1 MDDRRAP
8 RTTRGGEQPG
18 APGAVADD
26 PHILFQNV
34 HFWHGPTRILDGVSF
49 QVPRGRITVVLG
61 PSGTGKSTLLWLMLG
76 LWTVDGGRILLDGRD
91 TTSFTERDWKEAR
104 RNLSMVFQENALFDS
119 LTVGENVGYAMLQ
132 SGDVAAAD
140 VERKVRETMQLV
152 ELDPDRFIDRMPDQL
167 SGGQKRRVAIARAI
181 AACDPEAILYDEPT
195 TGLDPGTARRIGNLI
210 LKLRHRHGTTSV
222 VVTHEIAD
230 ALRVGD
236 HFILLEGG
244 KVLYEGDAAGL
255 LASDH
260 PGVRGFLE
268 PFLRSIDEIAPKV
281 GEALR

>member
-1 MDDRRAP
+1 MDDLQ
-8 RTTRGGEQPG
+8 RTPPE
-18 APGAVADD
+18 AAADEAHVVFED
-26 PHILFQNV
+26 V

-49 QVPRGRITVVLG
+49 HVPRGKITVILG

-76 LWTVDGGRILLDGRD
+76 LWKVDGGRILVDGRD
-91 TTSFTERDWKEAR
+91 TTGFTEGDWKEAR
-104 RNLSMVFQENALFDS
+104 RSLSMVFQENALFDS

-132 SGDVAAAD
+132 SGRIAMDE
-140 VERKVRETMQLV
+140 VERRVRETMQLV

-167 SGGQKRRVAIARAI
+167 SGGQRRRVAIARAI
-181 AACDPEAILYDEPT
+181 AACEPEAILYDEPT

-255 LASDH
+255 IGSDH

-268 PFLRSIDEIAPKV
+268 PFLKSVEEIVPKV
-281 GEALR
+281 AEALP

>member
-1 MDDRRAP
+1 MDDLQ
-8 RTTRGGEQPG
+8 RTPPE
-18 APGAVADD
+18 AAADD
-26 PHILFQNV
+26 PHVVFENV

-49 QVPRGRITVVLG
+49 HVPRGRITVILG

-76 LWTVDGGRILLDGRD
+76 LWKVDGGRVLVDGRD
-91 TTSFTERDWKEAR
+91 TTGFTELDWKSVR
-104 RNLSMVFQENALFDS
+104 GNLAMVFQENALFDS

-132 SGDVAAAD
+132 SGRVPMDE
-140 VERKVRETMQLV
+140 VERRVRETMQLV
-152 ELDPDRFIDRMPDQL
+152 ELDPDSFIDRMPDQL
-167 SGGQKRRVAIARAI
+167 SGGQRRRVAIARAV
-181 AACDPEAILYDEPT
+181 AACEPEAILYDEPT

-236 HFILLEGG
+236 HFILLDGG

-255 LASDH
+255 IGSDH

-268 PFLRSIDEIAPKV
+268 PFLKSVEEIVPKV
-281 GEALR
+281 AEALP

>member
-1 MDDRRAP
+1 MDDLQ
-8 RTTRGGEQPG
+8 RTPPE
-18 APGAVADD
+18 AAADD
-26 PHILFQNV
+26 PHVVFEDV

-49 QVPRGRITVVLG
+49 HVPRGKITVILG

-76 LWTVDGGRILLDGRD
+76 LWKVDGGRILVDGRD
-91 TTSFTERDWKEAR
+91 TTGFSERDWKSVR
-104 RNLSMVFQENALFDS
+104 GNLAMVFQENALFDS

-132 SGDVAAAD
+132 SGRIAMDE
-140 VERKVRETMQLV
+140 VERRVRETMQLV

-167 SGGQKRRVAIARAI
+167 SGGQRRRVAIARAV
-181 AACDPEAILYDEPT
+181 AACEPEAILYDEPT

-236 HFILLEGG
+236 HFILLDGG

-255 LASDH
+255 IGSDH

-268 PFLRSIDEIAPKV
+268 PFLKSVEEIVPKV
-281 GEALR
+281 AEALP

>member
-1 MDDRRAP
+1 MDDLQ
-8 RTTRGGEQPG
+8 RTPPE
-18 APGAVADD
+18 AAADD
-26 PHILFQNV
+26 PHVVFENV

-49 QVPRGRITVVLG
+49 HVPRGRITVILG

-76 LWTVDGGRILLDGRD
+76 LWKVDGGRILVDGRD
-91 TTSFTERDWKEAR
+91 TTGFSERDWKSVR
-104 RNLSMVFQENALFDS
+104 GNLAMVFQENALFDS

-132 SGDVAAAD
+132 SGRIAMDE
-140 VERKVRETMQLV
+140 VERRVRETMQLV

-167 SGGQKRRVAIARAI
+167 SGGQRRRVAIARAV
-181 AACDPEAILYDEPT
+181 AACEPEAILYDEPT

-236 HFILLEGG
+236 HFILLDGG

-255 LASDH
+255 IGSDH

-268 PFLRSIDEIAPKV
+268 PFLKSVEEIVPKV
-281 GEALR
+281 AEALP

>member
-1 MDDRRAP
+1 MDDLQ
-8 RTTRGGEQPG
+8 RTPPE
-18 APGAVADD
+18 AAADD
-26 PHILFQNV
+26 PHVVFEDV

-49 QVPRGRITVVLG
+49 HVPRGRITVILG

-76 LWTVDGGRILLDGRD
+76 LWKVDGGRILVDGRD
-91 TTSFTERDWKEAR
+91 TTGFSERDWKSVR
-104 RNLSMVFQENALFDS
+104 GNLAMVFQENALFDS

-132 SGDVAAAD
+132 SGRIAMDE
-140 VERKVRETMQLV
+140 VERRVRETMQLV

-167 SGGQKRRVAIARAI
+167 SGGQRRRVAIARAV
-181 AACDPEAILYDEPT
+181 AACEPEAILYDEPT

-236 HFILLEGG
+236 HFILLDGG

-255 LASDH
+255 IGSDH

-268 PFLRSIDEIAPKV
+268 PFLKSVEEIVPKV
-281 GEALR
+281 AEALP

>member
-1 MDDRRAP
+1 MDDLQ
-8 RTTRGGEQPG
+8 RTPPET
-18 APGAVADD
+18 AADD
-26 PHILFQNV
+26 PHVVFEDV

-49 QVPRGRITVVLG
+49 HVPRGRITVILG

-76 LWTVDGGRILLDGRD
+76 LWKVDGGRILVDGRD
-91 TTSFTERDWKEAR
+91 TTGFSERDWKSVR
-104 RNLSMVFQENALFDS
+104 GNLAMVFQENALFDS

-132 SGDVAAAD
+132 SGRIAMDE
-140 VERKVRETMQLV
+140 VERRVRETMQLV

-167 SGGQKRRVAIARAI
+167 SGGQRRRVAIARAV
-181 AACDPEAILYDEPT
+181 AACEPEAILYDEPT

-236 HFILLEGG
+236 HFILLDGG
-244 KVLYEGDAAGL
+244 KVLYEGDAGGL
-255 LASDH
+255 IGSDH

-268 PFLRSIDEIAPKV
+268 PFLKSVEEIVPKV
-281 GEALR
+281 AEALP

>member
-1 MDDRRAP
+1 MDDLQ
-8 RTTRGGEQPG
+8 RTPPE
-18 APGAVADD
+18 AAADE
-26 PHILFQNV
+26 PHVVFEKV

-49 QVPRGRITVVLG
+49 HVPRGKITVILG

-76 LWTVDGGRILLDGRD
+76 LWKVDGGRILVDGRD
-91 TTSFTERDWKEAR
+91 TTGFTERDWKEAR
-104 RNLSMVFQENALFDS
+104 RSLSMVFQENALFDS

-132 SGDVAAAD
+132 SGRIAMDE
-140 VERKVRETMQLV
+140 VERRVRETMQLV

-181 AACDPEAILYDEPT
+181 AACEPEAILYDEPT

-236 HFILLEGG
+236 HFILLDGG
-244 KVLYEGDAAGL
+244 KVLYEGDAGGL
-255 LASDH
+255 IGSDH

-268 PFLRSIDEIAPKV
+268 PFLKSVEEIVPKV
-281 GEALR
+281 AEALP